1 MTRRLRIREC
11 IARAWELFQ
20 LTWALPFKFACQRI
34 GLPRTPQV
42 YITSTEGWRYPV
54 FLAHCLTAVTVIEC
68 HRRDVAF
75 YLRVLRPRD
84 FLCRVFVR
92 FGAIRSSIAI
102 ENKVPAENNTI
113 LHRVQID
120 DGFWTAREDDHK
132 HVLPYFAHPNFYQAG
147 LDLAA
152 PGMRDRSRLIRIF
165 FSGTVDRITY
175 TERFEFPILDRATI
189 IDFVREEFGAQVA
202 MNAAPGNPAAVRPIQ
217 LMVTCDVR
225 DTTAKHRFSPGEYLD
240 VLSRTEFVLAPPGYR
255 VPTCHNLIEAMS
267 VGAIPITNYAEC
279 MFPPM
284 QHGVNCL
291 TFSSLDGL
299 RSAIQTA
306 LTMSTAEAAELRCGV
321 VAFYETFLAREA
333 VGRALLQ
340 RLPQIRPLVVNAEK

>member
-1 MTRRLRIREC
+1 MSAHW
-11 IARAWELFQ
+11 IASH
-20 LTWALPFKFACQRI
+20 PS
-34 GLPRTPQV
+34 GLHHFNRGLEISGV
-42 YITSTEGWRYPV
+42 SG
-54 FLAHCLTAVTVIEC
+54 HCLTAVTVIEC

-75 YLRVLRPRD
+75 YLRLLRPRD

-102 ENKVPAENNTI
+102 ENKVPAENNAI

-120 DGFWTAREDDHK
+120 DRFWTAREDDHK
-132 HVLPYFAHPNFYQAG
+132 HVLPYFAHPNFYHAG

-202 MNAAPGNPAAVRPIQ
+202 MNAALGTPAAVRPIQ
-217 LMVTCDVR
+217 LMGTCDVR

-267 VGAIPITNYAEC
+267 VGAIHRSRIT
-279 MFPPM
+279 
-284 QHGVNCL
+284 L
-291 TFSSLDGL
+291 
-299 RSAIQTA
+299 SACSRPC
-306 LTMSTAEAAELRCGV
+306 STV
-321 VAFYETFLAREA
+321 
-333 VGRALLQ
+333 
-340 RLPQIRPLVVNAEK
+340 

>member
-1 MTRRLRIREC
+1 MSAYW
-11 IARAWELFQ
+11 IASH
-20 LTWALPFKFACQRI
+20 PS
-34 GLPRTPQV
+34 GLHHFNRGLEISGV
-42 YITSTEGWRYPV
+42 SG
-54 FLAHCLTAVTVIEC
+54 HCLTAVTVIEC

-175 TERFEFPILDRATI
+175 TERSNFLSLIARQSSTS
-189 IDFVREEFGAQVA
+189 FVR
-202 MNAAPGNPAAVRPIQ
+202 NSAPKWP
-217 LMVTCDVR
+217 
-225 DTTAKHRFSPGEYLD
+225 
-240 VLSRTEFVLAPPGYR
+240 
-255 VPTCHNLIEAMS
+255 
-267 VGAIPITNYAEC
+267 
-279 MFPPM
+279 
-284 QHGVNCL
+284 
-291 TFSSLDGL
+291 
-299 RSAIQTA
+299 
-306 LTMSTAEAAELRCGV
+306 
-321 VAFYETFLAREA
+321 
-333 VGRALLQ
+333 
-340 RLPQIRPLVVNAEK
+340 